1 MRSANNKSRNCRR
14 RLRPSCRTCTTG
26 KRIRRLI
33 SFYGA
38 MIGVFNATIQTIER
52 AEELRRQNAVELE
65 ESRTLKRSL
74 DEMGAQLGER
84 KRRETR

>member
-1 MRSANNKSRNCRR
+1 
-14 RLRPSCRTCTTG
+14 
-26 KRIRRLI
+26 
-33 SFYGA
+33 